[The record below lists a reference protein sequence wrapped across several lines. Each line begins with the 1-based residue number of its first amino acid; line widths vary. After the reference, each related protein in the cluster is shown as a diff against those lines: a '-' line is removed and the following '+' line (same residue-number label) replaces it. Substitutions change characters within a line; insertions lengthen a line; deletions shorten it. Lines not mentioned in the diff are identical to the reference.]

1 MTSPASRLTTPQA
14 QAILAPFNCLTPKS
28 FDSPQEK
35 QAVQQA
41 VLYLAQIT
49 DNQILGIL
57 ASSIAEAIATLQSY
71 TQALGYSLPQT
82 TLEDAEGAVYLKF
95 NPRTN
100 LCHSSPYPEQYR
112 GVLIAFQSDH
122 LDGVNE
128 LYGHLPLDLF
138 KP

>member
-1 MTSPASRLTTPQA
+1 MLTTPQA

-28 FDSPQEK
+28 LDSPQAK

-49 DNQILGIL
+49 DNQMLGIL
-57 ASSIAEAIATLQSY
+57 ASSITEAIATLQSY

-82 TLEDAEGAVYLKF
+82 TPEDVEGGAVYLKF

-100 LCHSSPYPEQYR
+100 LCYSSPYPEQYR

-122 LDGVNE
+122 PDGVNE

-138 KP
+138 EP